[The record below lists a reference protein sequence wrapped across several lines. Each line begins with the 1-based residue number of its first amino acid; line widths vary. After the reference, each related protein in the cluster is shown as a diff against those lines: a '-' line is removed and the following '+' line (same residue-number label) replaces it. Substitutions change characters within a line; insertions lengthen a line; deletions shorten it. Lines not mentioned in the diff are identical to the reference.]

1 MLPKV
6 PSILLCV
13 VNTKL
18 RDFYKSLDDLC
29 DDLNENKEEIIK
41 ILEDSGYYYNQETN
55 KFEKI
60 GED

>member
-6 PSILLCV
+6 PCILLCV

-29 DDLNENKEEIIK
+29 EDLNEDKEEIIK
-41 ILEDSGYYYNQETN
+41 ILDDSGYYYNQETN
-55 KFEKI
+55 RFEIKK
-60 GED
+60 